1 VSVLPAPPLEPR
13 TAAEL
18 AAATRTALQAYL
30 APPDPLVPG
39 SRGFHVLWLQRQLA
53 VLATVDRDLD
63 PGAADGTFGHAT
75 GLAVRA
81 FKRGRGLDDDAV
93 VDAATWAALIG
104 DHPSDPV
111 PGEAL
116 VRIFARLVEIAAS
129 RVNGLPDKNM
139 LAFLE
144 LVGVALKPPQPARVP
159 LTFHLAAGSTGVVR
173 VPAGTEAAAVA
184 AEGEADPPVFETERE
199 LLATSTALVE
209 TWTREPARDRYAEQ
223 TAVALGRAAGTFDPF
238 AGTLPIDHVLYLG
251 DSLLAIEQPK
261 DVVIHSTPVAD
272 AVPWP
277 RALAWERWDGTA
289 WQPVQAAPTIA
300 GGGWSVMLPGIAQVP
315 PQAVAERTSSW
326 IRARLATPLPPADPP
341 AAGVVGQGGLVPD
354 AASSDD
360 EPQDPAGP
368 LYPFGDTAPRQSFSI
383 ACARAFSKPGAEVR
397 IDVQLDPS
405 RPAGPSGDLVLA
417 WTYWNGSAWAQ
428 LGLSTGTTEALGEW
442 PAFDD
447 GTLALT
453 RDGTVAFRAPAD
465 WLPTAIGDDVAH
477 RLRVTVAAG
486 DFGSVEAYRPPV
498 VQTLTLSYGWP
509 LPQIGEIDLR
519 VSIRGRTLAPDLAFT
534 NEAPVD
540 LSKDF
545 LPFGPTPSFNDAFAL
560 ACDAAFARPRTRVT
574 MTFTPTTPPNPTDA
588 KPAVTW
594 EYWSTTGGRWTKLD
608 AADETDRLRTGGRV
622 QFEVPPDL
630 GAVEVAGQLHPWV
643 RVRVTGGDY
652 GHGVQYEPND
662 EKDTAAGFKV
672 IKATLAPPSIA
683 TLSID
688 YDFNSGQRA
697 PEHVLAVNDFAVVE
711 PPAGSAFTPFVPT
724 EDTRPTLYVGANGD
738 FGNAP
743 TTLYFDV
750 ADVPY
755 QPGSERSRAAAEPP
769 LVAWEYWNGADWSP
783 LGVRDETQAF
793 TRRGLVV
800 FVAPADLASRNEFG
814 ADAYWLRARWERG
827 VYPALPRLARVLPNT
842 TWAANVATVAG
853 EVLGSS
859 SGEHDQSFGATRPP
873 VLPGQAVEV
882 REPEQPSPVELA
894 VLLEEEGDDA
904 LNVVLDPAGAA
915 AEVWVRWHEVVD
927 FAASEP
933 RSRHYVLDRL
943 TGEVQFGDGQN
954 GMAPPAGTAN
964 VRIGYRTGGGARG
977 NRPPGSIAQ
986 LKSAV
991 PYVDAVTNWDEAA
1004 GGADAESLVEA
1015 RVRGPRTLR
1024 HRDRAVAT
1032 ADLEDLA
1039 REASLAVARVRAVG
1053 ADSGADAGSVGVIVV
1068 PHGDEAKPVPSL
1080 EVLNE
1085 VRDYLE
1091 RRLSPVADLWV
1102 GGPGWLRVTVRAE
1115 IAPVAIEDAIDVE
1128 SAVRARLAAFLHPL
1142 VGGLAGAGWP
1152 FGRAPHRSDLLAL
1165 VESVPGVDH
1174 VRSLVVSEL
1183 LTDPP
1188 PVRDAVL
1195 VYGGDHELSMV
1206 GGTEE
1211 LE

>member
-1 VSVLPAPPLEPR
+1 MSAVPAPPLEPR
-13 TAAEL
+13 AAAQL
-18 AAATRTALQAYL
+18 AAATRAALRLYL
-30 APPDPLVPG
+30 EPLEPLEPG
-39 SRGFHVLWLQRQLA
+39 SLGFHVRWLQRELSS
-53 VLATVDRDLD
+53 LATVDPDLD
-63 PGAADGTFGHAT
+63 PGASDGTFGQST
-75 GLAVRA
+75 EDAVRA
-81 FKRGRGLDDDAV
+81 FQRSHDLDDDGV
-93 VDAATWAALIG
+93 VDAATWAALLG
-104 DHPSDPV
+104 DPV

-173 VPAGTEAAAVA
+173 VPAGTQAAAVA

-209 TWTREPARDRYAEQ
+209 TWTREPAQDRYAEQ
-223 TAVALGRAAGTFDPF
+223 TAVALGLAPDAFEPF
-238 AGTLPIDHVLYLG
+238 AGTLLIDHVLYLG
-251 DSLLAIEQPK
+251 DSLLALEQPK
-261 DVVIHSTPVAD
+261 DVIVNSTPVDA

-277 RALAWERWDGTA
+277 RALAWERWDGTG
-289 WQPVQAAPTIA
+289 WQGVPATPTIA
-300 GGGWSVMLPGIAQVP
+300 GGGWSVTLAGIPQVP
-315 PQAVAERTSSW
+315 QETVGGRVSSW
-326 IRARLATPLPPADPP
+326 IRARLTTPLPPADPP
-341 AAGVVGQGGLVPD
+341 VAGSVGQESLLLD

-360 EPQDPAGP
+360 QAQDPAGP
-368 LYPFGDTAPRQSFSI
+368 LFPFGDTAPRQSFAV
-383 ACARAFSKPGAEVR
+383 ACERAFSKPGAEVR
-397 IDVQLDPS
+397 LDVRLDPS

-417 WTYWNGSAWAQ
+417 WSYWNGSAWSE
-428 LGLSTGTTEALGEW
+428 LGRSTGTTEALGEW
-442 PAFDD
+442 PGFDD

-453 RDGTVAFRAPAD
+453 RDGTVVFHAPAD
-465 WLPTAIGDDVAH
+465 WLPTAIGDEVEH

-486 DFGSVEAYRPPV
+486 DYGSVEAYRPPV
-498 VQTLTLSYGWP
+498 LQSLTVGYGWP
-509 LPQIGEIDLR
+509 LPQIGELDLR
-519 VSIRGRTLAPDLAFT
+519 VAIRGRNLAPDLAFT

-545 LPFGPTPSFNDAFAL
+545 LPFGPTPSFNDAFAV
-560 ACDAAFARPRTRVT
+560 ACDQALSQPRTRVT
-574 MTFTPTTPPNPTDA
+574 MTFLPTSRPAPSDA
-588 KPAVTW
+588 KPRITW
-594 EYWSTTGGRWTKLD
+594 EYWSATGRRWVTLNVGRDDTD
-608 AADETDRLRTGGRV
+608 ALRQKGQV
-622 QFEVPPDL
+622 QFEVPADL
-630 GAVEVAGQLHPWV
+630 GAVEVAGQLHRWV
-643 RVRVTGGDY
+643 RARVTDGDF
-652 GHGVQYEPND
+652 GHAVRYEPND
-662 EKDTAAGFKV
+662 VKDTSAGFKV
-672 IKATLAPPSIA
+672 VEATLAPPSIA
-683 TLSID
+683 SLGID
-688 YDFNSGQRA
+688 YDFNSAPRT

-711 PPAGSAFTPFVPT
+711 PHAGTGFTPFVPT
-724 EDTRPTLYVGANGD
+724 QDTRPTLYVGANGD

-743 TTLYFDV
+743 TMLYLDV

-755 QPGSERSRAAAEPP
+755 EPGSERSSGTGEPA
-769 LVAWEYWNGADWSP
+769 LVAWEYWNGVDWSP
-783 LGVRDETQAF
+783 LGVRDETQGF

-814 ADAYWLRARWERG
+814 RDAYWLRARWERG
-827 VYPALPRLARVLPNT
+827 EYPALPRLARVLTNT

-873 VLPGQAVEV
+873 VLPGQVVEV
-882 REPEQPSPVELA
+882 REPEQPSPEERAA
-894 VLLEEEGDDA
+894 VLEEEGPDA
-904 LNVVLDPAGAA
+904 VSVVVDPTGGA

-943 TGEVQFGDGQN
+943 TGEVRFGDGRS

-964 VRIGYRTGGGARG
+964 VRIGYRTGGGAQG
-977 NRPPGSIAQ
+977 NRPPGSVAQ
-986 LKSAV
+986 LKTAV
-991 PYVDAVTNWDEAA
+991 PYVDAVTNWDEAS
-1004 GGADAESLVEA
+1004 GGADAETLAGA

-1024 HRDRAVAT
+1024 HRDRAVAA

-1053 ADSGADAGSVGVIVV
+1053 AESGADAGSVGLIVV
-1068 PHGDEAKPVPSL
+1068 PNGDEAKPVPSL
-1080 EVLNE
+1080 EVLNQ

-1091 RRLSPVADLWV
+1091 QRLSPVVDLWV
-1102 GGPGWLRVTVRAE
+1102 AGPGWLRVTVRAE
-1115 IAPVAIEDAIDVE
+1115 IAPVTIEEAIDVE

-1142 VGGLAGAGWP
+1142 HGGLAGAGWP

-1183 LTDPP
+1183 LSDQP

-1195 VYGGDHELSMV
+1195 VFGGDHELSMV

-1211 LE
+1211 VSG